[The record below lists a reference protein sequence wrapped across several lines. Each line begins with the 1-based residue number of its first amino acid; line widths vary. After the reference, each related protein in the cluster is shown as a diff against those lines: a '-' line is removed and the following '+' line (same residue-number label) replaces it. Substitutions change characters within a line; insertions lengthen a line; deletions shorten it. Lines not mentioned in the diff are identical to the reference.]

1 MSNKS
6 EEISLETSLDAVD
19 VFADWDRLL
28 QTPFN
33 NEDDPLSDMVLEED
47 GQAYW
52 EALFNSMNF
61 PGMDL
66 MAVVYFPKEN
76 EDLLGQHKT
85 LCRTIRDFIRF
96 LSYNYANDLRSAGIS
111 EEGIFYMKKGQL
123 PENFTVHLKYPL
135 NYGGSIDFNNMV
147 LIQSTPFHELIHHY
161 INRQL
166 IGPEGVLTPRQL
178 YVPVPTGKV
187 YVPTG
192 LFTGSGGKNKQD
204 RSVLAGYSQ
213 SALRDI
219 AMKSMP
225 GR

>member
-1 MSNKS
+1 MNTKP
-6 EEISLETSLDAVD
+6 EELSLETSLNAAD

-28 QTPFN
+28 QTPFDS
-33 NEDDPLSDMVLEED
+33 EIDPLAGMTLEEE

-52 EALFNSMNF
+52 ESLFNSMNF

-66 MAVVYFPKEN
+66 MAVVYFPKEESN
-76 EDLLGQHKT
+76 PFDRHKI
-85 LCRTIRDFIRF
+85 LCRTIRDFTRF
-96 LSYNYANDLRSAGIS
+96 LSYNYTNDLRSAGIS

-123 PENFTVHLKYPL
+123 PENFTIHLKYPL
-135 NYGGSIDFNNMV
+135 NYGGNIDFNNMV
-147 LIQSTPFHELIHHY
+147 LIQSSPFHELIHHY

-166 IGPEGVLTPRQL
+166 IGPDGPLTPRQL
-178 YVPVPTGKV
+178 FVPAPTGKV

-219 AMKSMP
+219 AIKSMP